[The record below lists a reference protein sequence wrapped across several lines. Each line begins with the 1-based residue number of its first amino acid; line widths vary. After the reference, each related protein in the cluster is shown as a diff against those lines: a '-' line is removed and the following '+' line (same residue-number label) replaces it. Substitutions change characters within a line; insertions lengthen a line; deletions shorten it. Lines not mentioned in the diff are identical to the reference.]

1 MNEKKIDVLLSEM
14 TAIRNEIN
22 ITKETI
28 HSILNFFHFNWYR
41 SFVSHSSLK

>member
-28 HSILNFFHFNWYR
+28 HSILNFFHFPLYKTVR
-41 SFVSHSSLK
+41 M

>member
-28 HSILNFFHFNWYR
+28 HSILNFFILIGIEV
-41 SFVSHSSLK
+41 SFLIAA